1 MTPDAKQALLNLVAK
16 AGGNEKIKFLIERA
30 ANVVRCPK
38 DFCGQYYM
46 HVHYEKFFAQ
56 DPPPIATPEPPH
68 EIIRLEDYGGRNGEE
83 FAIGFSKDK
92 NVVVWKTGWMN
103 L

>member
-1 MTPDAKQALLNLVAK
+1 MNPESKQALLNLVAK

-38 DFCGQYYM
+38 DFGGRYYM
-46 HVHYEKFFAQ
+46 HVHYEKLFWKN
-56 DPPPIATPEPPH
+56 PPPIAPPDPKR
-68 EIIRLEDYGGRNGEE
+68 EMIELGDYGGQNGEE
-83 FAIGFSKDK
+83 FAIGFSQDK
-92 NVVVWKTGWMN
+92 SVIVWKEGWVN